1 MSHSVSFFS
10 GKFMSINVNKFL
22 IYLSGFVLLSL
33 YFLLTI
39 FILPSEFLMT
49 EQLIPEPYFQ
59 STLSDSQINLG
70 DSFRLDIVSI
80 NNGDYADIHIVSV
93 AFPDLF
99 EIDDVVKIA
108 TYDFSLSPSYIS
120 IGDEIGS
127 TYSGGIETTFAQY
140 PSIEA
145 MSRPLK
151 PNIET
156 HFDLVVTPN
165 TSGIFNIYVKSIGIP
180 HSSDVSHYPYS
191 GILDHQNE
199 YVQVHSV
206 TVNP

>member
-1 MSHSVSFFS
+1 M
-10 GKFMSINVNKFL
+10 NKFL
-22 IYLSGFVLLSL
+22 IYLSGLVILSL
-33 YFLLTI
+33 YFILTI

-49 EQLIPEPYFQ
+49 EQLIPKPSFQ
-59 STLSDSQINLG
+59 AVLSDSEIILN
-70 DSFRLDIVSI
+70 DSFRLDITSV

-93 AFPDLF
+93 AFPELI

-108 TYDFSLSPSYIS
+108 TYDFTLSPSYIS
-120 IGDEIGS
+120 VGEEIGS
-127 TYSGGIETTFAQY
+127 KYSGGVETTISQY

-151 PNIET
+151 SDVET
-156 HFDLVVTPN
+156 HFDIVVTPKK
-165 TSGIFNIYVKSIGIP
+165 SGIFNIYVKSIGIP
-180 HSSDVSHYPYS
+180 HTSDVSHYPYS

-199 YVQVHSV
+199 HVLVYSV